1 MRPTP
6 PLPSLRASPARG
18 LFGGPRNVS
27 INHTPAVVDAAPD
40 WVPFVVAAAA
50 LGVLVVIAV
59 SLAIYR
65 KCTSKQVS
73 QMNPSK
79 VAPAPAPHGT
89 IGMSGGATG
98 TAGGAS
104 PPTANWGEMVSGGA
118 ASGGG
123 GGGGVDGNGTE
134 WPAYFDAPL
143 GEPLPGSE
151 QGAAVK
157 AEGHLRM
164 MVLTWNLKERLP
176 ESDLTAMLQPGAHH
190 MYVIGAQECGAKLA
204 SAVGNKTVKEWI
216 ARIQAALGASYKV
229 VQKQNLM
236 AISLVVFLHTSLVD
250 TLSDI
255 KSSTVATGIGNTLG
269 NKGGVGI
276 AFSVG
281 KTKFLCVTSHLAP
294 HAPKVAARNSQFKQI
309 SKGLLKSLVR
319 HGAERRG
326 AVVCVCVCVCVC
338 VGVSPEGVAVGLRGA
353 RGARRG
359 GGS

>member
-1 MRPTP
+1 MPPSP
-6 PLPSLRASPARG
+6 PLSNLRASPARV

-27 INHTPAVVDAAPD
+27 LTPAVVDAAPD

-79 VAPAPAPHGT
+79 VAPAPSPHGR
-89 IGMSGGATG
+89 IGMSGG
-98 TAGGAS
+98 GA
-104 PPTANWGEMVSGGA
+104 
-118 ASGGG
+118 GGG
-123 GGGGVDGNGTE
+123 GDGNGTE

-190 MYVIGAQECGAKLA
+190 MYVIGAQECGAKLK
-204 SAVGNKTVKEWI
+204 SAMGNKTVKEWI
-216 ARIQAALGASYKV
+216 ARIQAALGPSYKV

-319 HGAERRG
+319 NGAEGGG
-326 AVVCVCVCVCVC
+326 AVVCVCVCVWCVFWR
-338 VGVSPEGVAVGLRGA
+338 VSPRAWQ
-353 RGARRG
+353 
-359 GGS
+359 

>member
-1 MRPTP
+1 MPPSP
-6 PLPSLRASPARG
+6 PLSNLRASPARV

-27 INHTPAVVDAAPD
+27 LTPAVVDAAPD

-79 VAPAPAPHGT
+79 VAPAPSPHGR
-89 IGMSGGATG
+89 IGMSGGAS
-98 TAGGAS
+98 S
-104 PPTANWGEMVSGGA
+104 PKSNWGGVVSGA
-118 ASGGG
+118 AASGGGSGGG
-123 GGGGVDGNGTE
+123 GGGGGAGGGGDGNGTE

-190 MYVIGAQECGAKLA
+190 MYVIGAQECGAKLK
-204 SAVGNKTVKEWI
+204 SAMGNKTVKEWI
-216 ARIQAALGASYKV
+216 ARIQAALGPSYKV

-319 HGAERRG
+319 NGAEGGGRL
-326 AVVCVCVCVCVC
+326 CVCGVC
-338 VGVSPEGVAVGLRGA
+338 VGVSPEGVSRGGGSRL

-359 GGS
+359 GGR